1 MSQKLV
7 IFCPYSDTKTHR
19 NTIKHTP
26 NPKHAQ
32 KMGIF
37 CPFCYHFCHEFTRL
51 RRFRLHAL
59 SHTPVNVRKNTNEQT
74 SSHATHILY
83 KMTLANPASMRGL
96 EKLWRSVQN
105 EHKKHALFLCDCS
118 SISVR
123 ISVLFYA
130 TQYAHGKISTGKK
143 KSIRVG
149 DAAAVS
155 IADNP
160 LLCSAPHSV
169 LTHATEIKWRKI
181 IFVNDFTFIFKQ

>member
-1 MSQKLV
+1 MKLT
-7 IFCPYSDTKTHR
+7 Y
-19 NTIKHTP
+19 
-26 NPKHAQ
+26 NPKPAQ
-32 KMGIF
+32 KVGIF
-37 CPFCYHFCHEFTRL
+37 CPFCYHFCHEFTQL
-51 RRFRLHAL
+51 GRFWRHAL
-59 SHTPVNVRKNTNEQT
+59 SHTPVNVRKNTNVQT

-83 KMTLANPASMRGL
+83 KMTLANPVSMRVL

-105 EHKKHALFLCDCS
+105 EHKKHTLFLWCCS

-130 TQYAHGKISTGKK
+130 IQYARGEISTGKK
-143 KSIRVG
+143 KSIRGG

-160 LLCSAPHSV
+160 LLCSASHSA
-169 LTHATEIKWRKI
+169 LTHATKIKWRKI

>member
-1 MSQKLV
+1 MK
-7 IFCPYSDTKTHR
+7 CTY
-19 NTIKHTP
+19 
-26 NPKHAQ
+26 NPKSAQ
-32 KMGIF
+32 KAGIF
-37 CPFCYHFCHEFTRL
+37 CPFCYHFFHIFTRL
-51 RRFRLHAL
+51 ERFRRHAL
-59 SHTPVNVRKNTNEQT
+59 SHTPVNVRKNTNVQT

-83 KMTLANPASMRGL
+83 KMAPANPALTRVL

-105 EHKKHALFLCDCS
+105 EHKKRTLFLCDCS
-118 SISVR
+118 SILVR

-130 TQYAHGKISTGKK
+130 IAPTRGKISTGKK
-143 KSIRVG
+143 KSIRGG
-149 DAAAVS
+149 DASAVS

>member
-1 MSQKLV
+1 M
-7 IFCPYSDTKTHR
+7 
-19 NTIKHTP
+19 KHTP

-32 KMGIF
+32 FLGIF
-37 CPFCYHFCHEFTRL
+37 CPFCCHFFHEFTRL
-51 RRFRLHAL
+51 RRFRRHAL

-74 SSHATHILY
+74 SSHTSPILY
-83 KMTLANPASMRGL
+83 KMTPANPALTRVL

-105 EHKKHALFLCDCS
+105 EHKKHALFLWDCS
-118 SISVR
+118 SILVR

-143 KSIRVG
+143 KGIRGG
-149 DAAAVS
+149 DASAVS

-160 LLCSAPHSV
+160 LLCSASHSV
-169 LTHATEIKWRKI
+169 LTHATEIKWCKI